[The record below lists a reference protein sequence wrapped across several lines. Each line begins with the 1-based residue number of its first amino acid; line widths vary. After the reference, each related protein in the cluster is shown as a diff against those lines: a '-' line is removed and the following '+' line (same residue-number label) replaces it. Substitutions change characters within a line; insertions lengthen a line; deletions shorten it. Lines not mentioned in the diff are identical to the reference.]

1 MYLLVS
7 LLNSFMQIAAEFSC
21 LLFLMLLPLLQRLF
35 VQLAYFTSQ
44 IELLIYFNL
53 RF

>member
-7 LLNSFMQIAAEFSC
+7 LLNSFMQTAAEFSC
-21 LLFLMLLPLLQRLF
+21 LFLMLLPLLQRLF